1 MHNRITRFS
10 DAAIGEW
17 AQENKAIPSKIAQ
30 QQAIVIEQT
39 EYIQR
44 ISSQLEHYKGIVN
57 KTIAILEMRNG
68 IDTIEHWNGSD
79 DRRYRGAEVA
89 HIIEDVATTMELSR
103 LRNQRDLLQQQ
114 RIEPENKRDTIQQ
127 EMNGYV
133 NQRDRA

>member
-39 EYIQR
+39 EHMQR

-57 KTIAILEMRNG
+57 NLDGQIDSVNQTIAILEMRNG

-79 DRRYRGAEVA
+79 DRRSRGAEVV
-89 HIIEDVATTMELSR
+89 HIIEDVAITMELSR
-103 LRNQRDLLQQQ
+103 LRNQR
-114 RIEPENKRDTIQQ
+114 
-127 EMNGYV
+127 
-133 NQRDRA
+133 